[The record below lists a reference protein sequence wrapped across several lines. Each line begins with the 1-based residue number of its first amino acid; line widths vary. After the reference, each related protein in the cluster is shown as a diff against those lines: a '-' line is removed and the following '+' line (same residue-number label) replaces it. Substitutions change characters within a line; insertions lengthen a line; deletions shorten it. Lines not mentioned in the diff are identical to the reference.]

1 MLKTIIFLGLL
12 LMNTQAN
19 QLKNEES
26 PYLLQHANNPVNW
39 FPWGE
44 EALEK
49 AKKEN
54 KIIFLSIGYSTCHWC
69 HVMEKESFENEA
81 IAAILNRDFINIKV
95 DREEYPNIDKYYQEV
110 YKVMNQRSGG
120 WPLTVIM
127 TPDAKV
133 FYTATYLPP
142 KAKSK
147 YRGLD
152 EILPD
157 MYDLY
162 HNRKELAT
170 TMTYNIERI
179 NKKRSLLDE
188 NSSIQLDENLS
199 NLFLMETTKAYDHQF
214 KGIGTEPKFP
224 NATTFDTLLDISRL
238 TLNFDAK
245 TMADDTLTAMAKGGI
260 NDQIEGGFY
269 RYSTDAAWIIP
280 HFEKMLYTNA
290 ELLETYANAYK
301 MSGNERFKNTMNKT
315 IENIYA
321 RFEKENLFYSAS
333 DADSDGEEGK
343 YFLFDFDTSLEA
355 LKKEGFTEQ
364 ESEVALAYFNITDDA
379 NFENETSNPY
389 LSNHEVPKN
398 LAKVKEVLL
407 NIRSKESY
415 PFIDHKIQ
423 TSWNA
428 LFIKGLFKA
437 GEKEKA
443 LKSLDALVKNLYLN
457 DELYHQIILGTK
469 PKVKAYLEDYAFLIA
484 ALIEAY
490 QASFETSYLDLA
502 KKLNAQS
509 IQKFYKEKQWYL
521 SDDNFKA
528 IADLDDKPY
537 RSAMAVS
544 IENILLLAHLTDD
557 YDTYDLAEKMLT
569 LHANKINQTSNETP
583 YATKVALMLQHAVVV
598 IKANKKNLLAHQKE
612 IDELYYPFVLR
623 KAVKE
628 DDFSAC
634 TMQKCFSTDTK
645 IDKVLG
651 DIEGKKF

>member
-1 MLKTIIFLGLL
+1 MLKKLIILGLL

-19 QLKNEES
+19 ELKNEES

-39 FPWGE
+39 LPWGD
-44 EALEK
+44 EALAK

-69 HVMEKESFENEA
+69 HVMGHESFENEE
-81 IAAILNRDFINIKV
+81 IATILNRDFINIKV
-95 DREEYPNIDKYYQEV
+95 DREEYPNIDKHYQDV
-110 YKVMNQRSGG
+110 YKVMNQRAGG

-152 EILPD
+152 EILSD

-179 NKKRSLLDE
+179 TKKKSTLEE
-188 NSSIQLDENLS
+188 NASMPIDDNLS
-199 NLFLMETTKAYDHQF
+199 MLFLTQLTEKYDARY
-214 KGIGTEPKFP
+214 KGIGVEPKFP
-224 NATTFDTLLDISRL
+224 HATSFDTLLDISRL

-245 TMADDTLTAMAKGGI
+245 TMADDALTAMAKGGI

-269 RYSTDAAWIIP
+269 RYSTDEEWRTP

-290 ELLETYANAYK
+290 ELLETYDNAYK
-301 MSGNERFKNTMNKT
+301 MSGNELFKETMNKT

-333 DADSDGEEGK
+333 DADSNGVEGK
-343 YFLFDFDTSLEA
+343 YFTYTYRETLKVLEQKGISNAEAQIA
-355 LKKEGFTEQ
+355 LN
-364 ESEVALAYFNITDDA
+364 YFNITEEG
-379 NFENETSNPY
+379 NFEDETSNPF
-389 LSNHEVPKN
+389 LSDEIEPKN
-398 LAKVKEVLL
+398 IVKIKEILL
-407 NIRSKESY
+407 ELRKERDY
-415 PFIDHKIQ
+415 PFIDYKVQ
-423 TSWNA
+423 TSWNT

-443 LKSLDALVKNLYLN
+443 LKSLDALVKNLYLK
-457 DELYHQIILGTK
+457 DELYHQRILGTE
-469 PKVKAYLEDYAFLIA
+469 PKVKGYLEDYAFLIA

-490 QASFETSYLDLA
+490 QATFEEKHLDLA

-509 IQKFYKEKQWYL
+509 IQKFYKEKQWHL

-528 IADLDDKPY
+528 IADLDDMPY

-544 IENILLLAHLTDD
+544 IENILLLAHLSDD
-557 YDTYDLAEKMLT
+557 YDAYDLAQNMLT
-569 LHANKINQTSNETP
+569 LHARKINLESSETP
-583 YATKVALMLQHAVVV
+583 YATKVALMLQNGVVI
-598 IKANKKNLLAHQKE
+598 IKANKENLLTHQKE
-612 IDELYYPFVLR
+612 IDELYYPYVLR

-628 DDFSAC
+628 NDFSAC
-634 TMQKCFSTDTK
+634 TMQKCFSTDAK
-645 IDKVLG
+645 IDKILG
-651 DIEGKKF
+651 DIEGKRF